1 MSTVDSPVAW
11 LSVPLAFCAKA
22 FTTQLDG
29 KPFTRTG
36 GPKKQVGSVWQPPG
50 AKQSPSLV
58 HSKAVLLTQC
68 LVKPCGPTEQS
79 ARLVPRLPVSVVPS
93 GLSRT
98 VVAFSGMTDGFT
110 VAAPPPM

>member
-1 MSTVDSPVAW
+1 MSTEDSPVAR

-22 FTTQLDG
+22 FTTQLEG

-36 GPKKQVGSVWQPPG
+36 GPKKQVASVWQPPG

-58 HSKAVLLTQC
+58 HSAPGLLTQC
-68 LVKPCGPTEQS
+68 LTDPCGPTEQS
-79 ARLVPRLPVSVVPS
+79 ARLVPRLPVSVVPA
-93 GLSRT
+93 GLSRI

-110 VAAPPPM
+110 VAFPPPM